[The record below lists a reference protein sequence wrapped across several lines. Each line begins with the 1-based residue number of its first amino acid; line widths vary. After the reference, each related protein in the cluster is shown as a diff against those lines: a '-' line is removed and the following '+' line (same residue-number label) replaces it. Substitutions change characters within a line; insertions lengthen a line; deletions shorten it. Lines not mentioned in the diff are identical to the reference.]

1 MSTCA
6 DAQAP
11 RPVTSRLALLG
22 IVALALMGC
31 TDREVG
37 TELDEGRFGNPTMTN
52 VLYHSGERDFV
63 VQLADRFAAEVP
75 ATVTFAFNSAAL
87 DPEARAI
94 LRQQASFIRQF
105 PEVRFSVYGHTDLVG
120 GPEQNR
126 QLGLRRA
133 RAVVDFL
140 VSQGV
145 QRDRLAAL
153 VSRGESEPLV
163 AIQTQERR
171 NRRAVTEVSGFVRGN
186 PLVTDGRYAQIIY
199 RAYTITGGGDLP
211 DSQGIGDDE

>member
-1 MSTCA
+1 MAMSTRK
-6 DAQAP
+6 DARAS
-11 RPVTSRLALLG
+11 TGRLALLG
-22 IVALALMGC
+22 FVALALIGC

-37 TELDEGRFGNPTMTN
+37 ADLDEGRFGNPTMNN
-52 VLYHSGERDFV
+52 VLYHSGERDYV
-63 VQLADRFAAEVP
+63 SRLADRFAAEVP

-87 DPEARAI
+87 DPEAQAI

-120 GPEQNR
+120 GAGQNR
-126 QLGLRRA
+126 HLGLRRA

-163 AIQTQERR
+163 PTEAEERR
-171 NRRAVTEVSGFVRGN
+171 NRRAVTEVSGFARDN
-186 PLVTDGRYAQIIY
+186 PLVTDGRYAQIVY
-199 RAYTITGGGDLP
+199 RAYTATGGGELP
-211 DSQGIGDDE
+211 DEQNIGGEQ